1 MGATEELY
9 DIVRLK
15 EGKGFN
21 ISTMRKDVEA
31 LKFKIGDL
39 GYAFT
44 RVTPDLDK
52 DQENGEVRVIY
63 YIQPGSKVKV
73 RDVLISGNS
82 KTLDRVIRRNVL
94 LAPGDQYEMSKIQRS
109 KNAIMRTG
117 GFDSVDIEEKRVD
130 EENVDLLVNVKEGKT
145 GEFTFVVGYGSY
157 DEIM

>member
-1 MGATEELY
+1 M
-9 DIVRLK
+9 
-15 EGKGFN
+15 
-21 ISTMRKDVEA
+21 
-31 LKFKIGDL
+31 

-94 LAPGDQYEMSKIQRS
+94 LAPG
-109 KNAIMRTG
+109 
-117 GFDSVDIEEKRVD
+117 
-130 EENVDLLVNVKEGKT
+130 
-145 GEFTFVVGYGSY
+145 
-157 DEIM
+157 